1 MNVFTATELASK
13 TKTVCDVAQKQGC
26 AFVTNN
32 GKLDYM
38 LVDISM
44 FDTLND
50 AVRSYDKW
58 RMQHQLERIWSQNA
72 SSDITFDD
80 IEAEIQ
86 AVRASARA

>member
-13 TKTVCDVAQKQGC
+13 TKTVCDVVQQKGC

-38 LVDISM
+38 MVDISM

-58 RMQHQLERIWSQNA
+58 RMQHELERVWQHTA
-72 SSDITFDD
+72 SSDVSFED
-80 IEAEIQ
+80 IETEIQ
-86 AVRASARA
+86 ATRTALNQ